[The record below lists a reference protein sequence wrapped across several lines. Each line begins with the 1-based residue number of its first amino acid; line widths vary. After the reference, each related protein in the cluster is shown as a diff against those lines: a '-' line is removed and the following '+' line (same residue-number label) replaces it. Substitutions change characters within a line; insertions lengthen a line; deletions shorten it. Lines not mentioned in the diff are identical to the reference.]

1 MKLYILYS
9 GTVTSASYT
18 PVGESISVDAPVTA
32 AGADVS
38 IDIPDTVLSQTDATN
53 PVIVT
58 INGNVNIPVKLSNN
72 VFLDEID
79 VDKYI
84 ADNTYVANVNLKA
97 AAVVRYKD
105 LYKILCTVVNGTSA
119 RILNLLD
126 L

>member
-9 GTVTSASYT
+9 GTVNSASYT
-18 PVGESISVDAPVTA
+18 PVGESISVDAPVTTS
-32 AGADVS
+32 GADVF
-38 IDIPDTVLSQTDATN
+38 IDIPDTVLGQTDATN
-53 PVIVT
+53 SVVVT
-58 INGNVNIPVKLSNN
+58 INGSISIPVKLSNN

>member
-18 PVGESISVDAPVTA
+18 PVGESSGVDAPVTA
-32 AGADVS
+32 SGADVS
-38 IDIPDTVLSQTDATN
+38 IDIPDAVLGQTDATN
-53 PVIVT
+53 SVVVT
-58 INGNVNIPVKLSNN
+58 INGSISIPVRLSNN

-97 AAVVRYKD
+97 AAMVRYKD

>member
-9 GTVTSASYT
+9 GTVTSAAYT
-18 PVGESISVDAPVTA
+18 PVGESISVDAPVTT
-32 AGADVS
+32 GADVS

-58 INGNVNIPVKLSNN
+58 INGNISIPVKLSNN